1 MCVYICISA
10 SSVSRLMR
18 GEKEVKRRFEHPDR
32 NSTLVVYYINVMGFV
47 EEQLSHKGR
56 AMKTFV

>member
-1 MCVYICISA
+1 
-10 SSVSRLMR
+10 MR